1 MIYLTNIDYI
11 LITITC
17 VVALV
22 DVVIMAIKTKATKL
36 NLDTIKNDS
45 ENNSIDKDKISNEI
59 SKEKENSNSSDIENI
74 E

>member
-1 MIYLTNIDYI
+1 MTNIDYI